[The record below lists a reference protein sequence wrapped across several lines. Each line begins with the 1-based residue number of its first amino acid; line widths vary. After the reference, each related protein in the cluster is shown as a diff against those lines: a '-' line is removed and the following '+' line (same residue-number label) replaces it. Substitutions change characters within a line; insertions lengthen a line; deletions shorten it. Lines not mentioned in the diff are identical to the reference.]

1 MRDRV
6 HGDKVFMVR
15 FQYLTKYILIL
26 KKKILMMLCNY
37 AP

>member
-6 HGDKVFMVR
+6 HGDKVFMLR
-15 FQYLTKYILIL
+15 LQYLTKYILIL